1 MNQNHTSRLICSI
14 CFLGACEA
22 QAGPVYSQDA
32 NLSTF
37 TASVQ
42 SYAEFSS
49 YWYRDNAITNNTP
62 TNADVAAGYRIGGRA
77 ADPIKVDF
85 GTAVSQILVFPNI
98 DHVGFGFDAF
108 QYTILGSTDGSIYNL
123 LFAPLTVNEV
133 DAPGTN
139 FTLKTWTGTAPT
151 LVNNVLTPGAGP
163 SGIVGYEAYF
173 DFGVNSYRYYMFG
186 VSGVPGGYD
195 ELELSAVAQAR
206 AIPEPAAWSITPVC
220 LAILCLQML
229 RRRAKRQNS
238 VA

>member
-1 MNQNHTSRLICSI
+1 MNQNLTPLLICSI
-14 CFLGACEA
+14 CLLGAYEA
-22 QAGPVYSQDA
+22 QAGPVYSQDS
-32 NLSTF
+32 NISSF
-37 TASVQ
+37 TATVQ
-42 SYAEFSS
+42 SYAEFTS
-49 YWYRDNAITNNTP
+49 YWYRDNAITSNTP

-108 QYTILGSTDGSIYNL
+108 QYTIYGSTDGSIYNL
-123 LFAPLTVNEV
+123 LFAPLTVNEA
-133 DAPGTN
+133 DAPGAN

-163 SGIVGYEAYF
+163 SGTVGYEAYF

-186 VSGVPGGYD
+186 VSTVPGGYD

-206 AIPEPAAWSITPVC
+206 AIPEPAAWSITPAC
-220 LAILCLQML
+220 LAILSLQLL

-238 VA
+238 AA